1 MIFHIF
7 TVNKHLTKVVI
18 IINIILVNTV
28 IIICINL
35 ILIITVNN
43 LSLKKKQR
51 QKQQH
56 TTFYKSSLTLR
67 ITALNNSGDL
77 LQTAPTI
84 NPPALVP
91 RAAVNCGLEYPKLCS
106 ALAQASKSCKVKY
119 LSFFD
124 KILWKQQN
132 LWAVNDTYYPMT
144 SIYLKAFMFIL

>member
-1 MIFHIF
+1 M
-7 TVNKHLTKVVI
+7 I
-18 IINIILVNTV
+18 IISYIHSQLTFNHSCHYHQHYCSKHCHHHLHQPHFNHHRLQFIV
-28 IIICINL
+28 
-35 ILIITVNN
+35 
-43 LSLKKKQR
+43 KKKQR

-106 ALAQASKSCKVKY
+106 ALAQASKSCKAKY
-119 LSFFD
+119 LSFSD
-124 KILWKQQN
+124 KIL
-132 LWAVNDTYYPMT
+132 
-144 SIYLKAFMFIL
+144 

>member
-7 TVNKHLTKVVI
+7 TVNKHLTIVVI

-28 IIICINL
+28 IIICIDL

-43 LSLKKKQR
+43 LSSKKSKDKNSNILR
-51 QKQQH
+51 SI
-56 TTFYKSSLTLR
+56 KSSLTLR

-91 RAAVNCGLEYPKLCS
+91 RAAVNCGLEYPRLCS
-106 ALAQASKSCKVKY
+106 ALAQASKSCKAKY
-119 LSFFD
+119 LSFSD

-132 LWAVNDTYYPMT
+132 FWAVNDTYYPVT
-144 SIYLKAFMFIL
+144 SIYLKAFMFFL